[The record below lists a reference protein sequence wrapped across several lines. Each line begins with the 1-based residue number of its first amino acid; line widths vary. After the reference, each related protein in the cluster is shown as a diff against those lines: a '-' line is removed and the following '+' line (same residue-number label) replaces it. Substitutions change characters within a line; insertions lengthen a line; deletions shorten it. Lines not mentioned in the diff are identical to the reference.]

1 MNAMEIAALGLRLD
15 GQKLTVA
22 SHNMANISTPGFK
35 RQVLLQPAFA
45 GAFDAAASAAQMARV
60 ETDLRGAKVATTGR
74 VLDVALPEG
83 SFLVVERDDGTQAL
97 TRQGSLQVDA
107 SGSLRTQAGHKVLG
121 SGGAVMVRDAK
132 ALSIDAA
139 GRLLADDQAFD
150 TLRTVSLQ
158 PGARAVPL
166 GDGLFDAD
174 PAQWQAGPLHAGLRS
189 GALETS
195 NVISSQEMVNLMTTT
210 RHAETMVRLI
220 QTADEMLDKA
230 IRKFGETA

>member
-107 SGSLRTQAGHKVLG
+107 SGSLRTQAGTRCWA
-121 SGGAVMVRDAK
+121 AV
-132 ALSIDAA
+132 
-139 GRLLADDQAFD
+139 
-150 TLRTVSLQ
+150 
-158 PGARAVPL
+158 AR
-166 GDGLFDAD
+166 
-174 PAQWQAGPLHAGLRS
+174 
-189 GALETS
+189 
-195 NVISSQEMVNLMTTT
+195 
-210 RHAETMVRLI
+210 
-220 QTADEMLDKA
+220 
-230 IRKFGETA
+230 